1 MPCWYQAASRSNE
14 ANTNPL
20 LQPRYAE
27 EYLWI
32 QSIANFEVDGL
43 QQQKMTVCWFCQL
56 RTGNRVTIHT
66 DSPELHKKRL
76 KNFPWSSPR
85 LISGI
90 FFHFLAWTTWKPG
103 SLYGCVN
110 GCAIPQGSNHLKP
123 VFEHDM
129 SCYVWVCV
137 TVCVCILNCKVY
149 LIKCPMGVE
158 AY

>member
-1 MPCWYQAASRSNE
+1 MPCWYQAAFRSNE

-76 KNFPWSSPR
+76 KNFPWSHETH
-85 LISGI
+85 
-90 FFHFLAWTTWKPG
+90 FWHFLSFFGMNNMKAWILVWLCQWLCHTARLKSSQTGVWTWHVM
-103 SLYGCVN
+103 LCVN
-110 GCAIPQGSNHLKP
+110 
-123 VFEHDM
+123 
-129 SCYVWVCV
+129 VCDCD
-137 TVCVCILNCKVY
+137 CVCILNCKVY